1 MRKFCKKLLNNLN
14 QYVMVIE
21 ADQAEVL
28 SGNWKVTE
36 PIIHMSESA
45 VMNLY
50 SSPKSITQGV

>member
-1 MRKFCKKLLNNLN
+1 MLNNLN

-36 PIIHMSESA
+36 PTIHMSESA
-45 VMNLY
+45 VMNIY
-50 SSPKSITQGV
+50 SSPKSIMQGV